1 MAIKQFQKG
10 AAVYVC
16 RSCGKR
22 TRAVGDEINSVSV
35 KGDQG
40 LCADCWDLAG
50 YDNARQDNCLEA
62 ASFPYVVGIFEYL
75 AKNSPKSAAPYFP
88 RARAGGRVQRLIQQS
103 ASGRRAS
110 PDQ

>member
-62 ASFPYVVGIFEYL
+62 TSFPYVVNILTAVNKAGTKNAAAYFPDL
-75 AKNSPKSAAPYFP
+75 AKAVGF
-88 RARAGGRVQRLIQQS
+88 GG
-103 ASGRRAS
+103 
-110 PDQ
+110 